1 MLRALYGLVLG
12 ILSISLHAQSA
23 FKPVFHTPKKQFTLS
38 FESVH
43 NLMVIPVM
51 IQGVLFQFILDTG
64 VNYTLLFVN
73 HRHDLARFQT
83 EALLLSGLGQGEPV
97 KAYKTEGHE
106 IHIGKMTL
114 PNQTLLLLDKENF
127 SFTKKMGTQID
138 RIIGTAFFQHI
149 VTTIDYGKTKL
160 KVYAPEVFTPPKGKR
175 FEQLPLDFYNNKP
188 HIRARVMRH
197 NQPFE
202 GTFLLDSGSSD
213 ALWMFENRLSD
224 FQETVFFE
232 DYLGHGINGNVYGKR
247 SKVDLLDLNFVR
259 LKKVKVAYPE
269 PASFVTIN
277 LKEDRLGSIGGELMR
292 RFKLTL
298 DYPNRRLYL
307 RKRPRIHAPFYYNM
321 SGITLQYDG
330 VEVQKQRSYAPT
342 KLDES
347 NTNTSGSVEIFLSE
361 QVTIRL
367 ANIVVVAALRPGS
380 PAAKAGLEVGD
391 QLLRVNGKKISLL
404 KLDVINGLLQK
415 KPGTKI
421 RIKIRRKGRLMH
433 KSFTI
438 QPLLE

>member
-1 MLRALYGLVLG
+1 M
-12 ILSISLHAQSA
+12 
-23 FKPVFHTPKKQFTLS
+23 
-38 FESVH
+38 
-43 NLMVIPVM
+43 
-51 IQGVLFQFILDTG
+51 
-64 VNYTLLFVN
+64 
-73 HRHDLARFQT
+73 
-83 EALLLSGLGQGEPV
+83 
-97 KAYKTEGHE
+97 
-106 IHIGKMTL
+106 
-114 PNQTLLLLDKENF
+114 
-127 SFTKKMGTQID
+127 
-138 RIIGTAFFQHI
+138 
-149 VTTIDYGKTKL
+149 
-160 KVYAPEVFTPPKGKR
+160 
-175 FEQLPLDFYNNKP
+175 
-188 HIRARVMRH
+188 
-197 NQPFE
+197 
-202 GTFLLDSGSSD
+202 
-213 ALWMFENRLSD
+213 
-224 FQETVFFE
+224 
-232 DYLGHGINGNVYGKR
+232 
-247 SKVDLLDLNFVR
+247 
-259 LKKVKVAYPE
+259 
-269 PASFVTIN
+269 N
-277 LKEDRLGSIGGELMR
+277 LKEDRLGSIGGELMH

-367 ANIVVVAALRPGS
+367 ANFVVVAALRPGS
-380 PAAKAGLEVGD
+380 PAAKAGLEEGD